1 MTITLS
7 LDTQGEMFISSS
19 KLKVLAFMGVCTWHS
34 TAAMRGLK
42 KKKGDKKEEK
52 PSFDMV
58 RV

>member
-1 MTITLS
+1 MTIS
-7 LDTQGEMFISSS
+7 FDTQGEMSIASS

-42 KKKGDKKEEK
+42 KKKGDKKEQK